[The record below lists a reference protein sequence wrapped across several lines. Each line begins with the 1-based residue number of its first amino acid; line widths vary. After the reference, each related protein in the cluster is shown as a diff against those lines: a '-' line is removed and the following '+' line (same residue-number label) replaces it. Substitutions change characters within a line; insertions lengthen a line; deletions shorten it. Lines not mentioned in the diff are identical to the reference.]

1 MTTGFSAIPIIANW
15 CTVQD
20 AYKSGCN
27 PPNRCDTDQSV
38 GSDAKCVDWK
48 DAAIEGEDRE
58 FGEGDATIIHFLQK

>member
-1 MTTGFSAIPIIANW
+1 MTTGLSGIPSIANW

-20 AYKSGCN
+20 GYQSGYN

-48 DAAIEGEDRE
+48 DAVVEDE
-58 FGEGDATIIHFLQK
+58 Y